1 MWPRLGLAL
10 AMLLLLGGAAL
21 EEEMSAREFEQ
32 AGLDKLTDEEAGL
45 PERVPWPAGNKTRR
59 QLWQRAG
66 QTGGNPPGPGP
77 GSNPATPCAGGS
89 GRAAK
94 RGRSQARAAPHYSFP
109 ESARIVGRGEGNKK
123 QNKKQQLPSIH
134 TRIKG
139 EFNGW
144 SGQTLFVLENGQR
157 WRQRVSGVYRH
168 RAQSPAVTIIKGRF
182 GYYLIVDKT
191 KRRIGVKRVL

>member
-1 MWPRLGLAL
+1 M
-10 AMLLLLGGAAL
+10 AA
-21 EEEMSAREFEQ
+21 
-32 AGLDKLTDEEAGL
+32 DEPQSVE
-45 PERVPWPAGNKTRR
+45 
-59 QLWQRAG
+59 
-66 QTGGNPPGPGP
+66 
-77 GSNPATPCAGGS
+77 
-89 GRAAK
+89 
-94 RGRSQARAAPHYSFP
+94 SQAEPRRSIR
-109 ESARIVGRGEGNKK
+109 SRIGRIVGRGEGKKK
-123 QNKKQQLPSIH
+123 QNEKQQLPSIH

-168 RAQSPAVTIIKGRF
+168 RAQSPAITIIKGRF